1 VGLDQALLSFA
12 IGVFGSLVASFLFVV
27 SMRRV
32 GPRVR
37 IGPTV
42 QLNAT
47 RDKAR
52 LDVENRSRATLR
64 DVEVALFVGYPEH
77 PGPPGRKVR
86 WVSPRRKVRLVGYQR
101 RKGHGRATVHFTL
114 AEELQPVLVEP
125 EENLF
130 LEFRLTAEHPTS
142 GVTREFERM
151 YGIADLEVVDTIVE
165 PEAETEPGESSRPSR

>member
-1 VGLDQALLSFA
+1 VDLDQALLSLA
-12 IGVFGSLVASFLFVV
+12 IGVLGSLVASLLFVI

-37 IGPTV
+37 IGEKL
-42 QLNAT
+42 QLNADRT
-47 RDKAR
+47 KAR
-52 LDVENRSRATLR
+52 LDVENRSHATLR

-86 WVSPRRKVRLVGYQR
+86 WGSPRRKVKLAGYQR

-114 AEELQPVLVEP
+114 AEELQPVLWEP
-125 EENLF
+125 EENVF

-151 YGIADLEVVDTIVE
+151 YGITDLEVVDSIVE
-165 PEAETEPGESSRPSR
+165 PEPGTDQE

>member
-1 VGLDQALLSFA
+1 MELGQALLSLA
-12 IGVFGSLVASFLFVV
+12 IGVVGSLVASFLFVV
-27 SMRRV
+27 SMRNVR
-32 GPRVR
+32 PRVR

-86 WVSPRRKVRLVGYQR
+86 WGSPRRKVRLEGYQR

-114 AEELQPVLVEP
+114 AEELQPVLWEL
-125 EENLF
+125 EDRLF

-151 YGIADLEVVDTIVE
+151 YGVADLEVVDAVFE
-165 PEAETEPGESSRPSR
+165 PEPESGESALS

>member
-1 VGLDQALLSFA
+1 MELGQALLSLA
-12 IGVFGSLVASFLFVV
+12 IGVVGSLVASFLFVV
-27 SMRRV
+27 SMRNVR
-32 GPRVR
+32 PRVR

-86 WVSPRRKVRLVGYQR
+86 WGSPRRKVRLGGYQR

-114 AEELQPVLVEP
+114 AEELQPVLWEL
-125 EENLF
+125 EDRLF

-151 YGIADLEVVDTIVE
+151 YGVADLEVVDAVFE
-165 PEAETEPGESSRPSR
+165 PEPESGESALS

>member
-1 VGLDQALLSFA
+1 MDLDQALLSLA
-12 IGVFGSLVASFLFVV
+12 IGVLGSLVASFLFVV
-27 SMRRV
+27 SMRSVR
-32 GPRVR
+32 PRVR

-47 RDKAR
+47 RTKAR

-64 DVEVALFVGYPEH
+64 EVEVALFVGYPEH

-86 WVSPRRKVRLVGYQR
+86 WGSPHRRVKLVGYQR
-101 RKGHGRATVHFTL
+101 KRGHGRATVHFTL
-114 AEELQPVLVEP
+114 APELQPVLSDP

-151 YGIADLEVVDTIVE
+151 YGIADLEVVDSIEE
-165 PEAETEPGESSRPSR
+165 PDPDSDAGDVS